1 MKEVNPVP
9 CTFRH
14 SAFFASIFFLT
25 FAAGLSAA
33 NSLPAGTVLP
43 VRLNATLSSAKSAPG
58 QTITARIMQNVPLP
72 DGSTIRAGAK
82 VIGHV
87 VGVAPASNRGLASI
101 TVQFDTLETRGQK
114 VPITTGLRAI
124 ASFVAVEQAQIPDT
138 GPDRG
143 TSEDAFTTDQIGGE
157 TVYRGGGH
165 VEGAGGI
172 VGEPVDGGVLSRL
185 DANPD
190 GGCRGAI
197 NSNDSPQALWVFS
210 SDACGAYSLPNLT
223 IRHAGRSNPA
233 GQITL
238 ESKRGNVEVKSGA
251 GMLLRVNASYVSGA

>member
-1 MKEVNPVP
+1 MRCP
-9 CTFRH
+9 FRH

-25 FAAGLSAA
+25 FAAGIWAA

-43 VRLNATLSSAKSAPG
+43 VRLNVTLSSAKSTPG
-58 QTITARIMQNVPLP
+58 QIITARVMQNVPLP
-72 DGSTIRAGAK
+72 DAQTIHAGAK

-87 VGVAPASNRGLASI
+87 VAVTPASNRGPASI
-101 TVQFDTLETRGQK
+101 TVQFDTLETRGHK
-114 VPITTGLRAI
+114 IPITTNLRAI

-138 GPDRG
+138 GSDRG
-143 TSEDAFTTDQIGGE
+143 TPEDAYTTDQIGGE
-157 TVYRGGGH
+157 TVYRGGGN
-165 VEGAGGI
+165 VEGASGR
-172 VGEPVDGGVLSRL
+172 VGKPVDGGVLSRL
-185 DANPD
+185 NANPD

-223 IRHAGRSNPA
+223 IAHAGRSNPV

-238 ESKRGNVEVKSGA
+238 ESKKGNVEVRSGA